1 VTGVVKVTTDEK
13 TSNSNNN
20 SNRNRDTFRI
30 IRENTFILINLLLV
44 EAIKYTKVFNAI
56 TNIIRL
62 MARKSNKKKEPKEDK
77 KESKDDPVEPVY
89 ALDEGK
95 DALIENIMK
104 ETFAEDPDGIYE
116 ISKDELIKTL
126 ESERK
131 YLESELMRTKNKLSG
146 LQTELGRI
154 KSPPLIIGQIVDLLV
169 DGRAVVK
176 STTGPRFVVQVANF
190 IEDEELDIGTRVA
203 MNKDSLCII
212 SILPSSKDPIIGSAE
227 VIESPD
233 VDFKGVGGLM
243 AQINELKETIELPL
257 THPEKFAKLGIE
269 PPIGVLLIGPPGT
282 GKTLMAKA
290 VAAETKA
297 TFIRLVGSELVQK
310 YIGEGAR
317 LVRELFQ
324 LAKEKTPSII
334 FIDEIDAMAGRRLDS
349 STSADREVQRTL
361 IQLLAELDGFDP
373 RANIRIIAA
382 TNRPDIL
389 DPAILRP
396 GRFDRIIRIPMPDT
410 EGRKEIFRIHTL
422 KMALAKNVDLGDL
435 AEKTEG
441 LNGAQIKSIC
451 TEAGMF
457 ALRENKTRIN
467 TSHFIQAI
475 EKVKASKDDDWRTI
489 IAPDKEK
496 IDNMFL

>member
-1 VTGVVKVTTDEK
+1 
-13 TSNSNNN
+13 
-20 SNRNRDTFRI
+20 
-30 IRENTFILINLLLV
+30 
-44 EAIKYTKVFNAI
+44 
-56 TNIIRL
+56 
-62 MARKSNKKKEPKEDK
+62 MARKSNKKKESAKDK
-77 KESKDDPVEPVY
+77 KEDIKQAPRDELSEPVY
-89 ALDEGK
+89 QLDDTSEKNK
-95 DALIENIMK
+95 DEMIENIMK
-104 ETFAEDPDGIYE
+104 ETFAEDKDGIYE

-146 LQTELGRI
+146 LQTEMGRI

-190 IEDEELDIGTRVA
+190 IEEEELGIGTRVA

-233 VDFKGVGGLM
+233 VDFSAIGGLL
-243 AQINELKETIELPL
+243 AQIEELRETVELPL
-257 THPEKFAKLGIE
+257 THPEKFERLGID
-269 PPIGVLLIGPPGT
+269 PPIGVLLIGSPGT
-282 GKTLMAKA
+282 GKTLLAKA
-290 VAAETKA
+290 VAAETNA

-317 LVRELFQ
+317 LVRELFM
-324 LAKEKTPSII
+324 LATEKAPSII

-373 RANIRIIAA
+373 RNNVRIIAA

-389 DPAILRP
+389 DPALLRP
-396 GRFDRIIRIPMPDT
+396 GRFDRIIRIPIPDAY
-410 EGRKEIFRIHTL
+410 GRVQIFKIHTK
-422 KMALAKNVDLGDL
+422 KMALAKNVNLDELGD
-435 AEKTEG
+435 KTEN

-457 ALRENKTRIN
+457 ALREEKKKIN
-467 TSHFIQAI
+467 LNHFIMAI
-475 EKVKASKDDDWRTI
+475 EKVLNSSDEDWRAI
-489 IAPDKEK
+489 LSPEKGK
-496 IDNMFL
+496 IDKMFG